1 MRLAVVLVQRRL
13 ADKRVVKLLTDA
25 DPLVKAEAAR
35 AVHDLPMTDLYPDL
49 AKLLPSL
56 TSAVDLDAT
65 VRRALDAAFVLGT
78 ADHVK
83 LVLAAASNPNL
94 STAVRA
100 EAVSCLKDWSDPP
113 QRDRVTGPWRPV
125 AKRDPSLV
133 RGVVSPGFE
142 KLLGSATGL
151 LLNDVVG
158 LIGPLKLDVS
168 DTTLVGWVADNAKAD
183 PIRVAA
189 LRVLSDRKA
198 KSLAKSLT
206 TALEASSPLLKAEAR
221 DLLVSSDPMKAAEL
235 LASVLNAEK
244 ATMLERQ
251 RAFAALPRVKA
262 PDAGKA
268 LDTWASKLAAGDVPA
283 ELRLDLLDALKA
295 APSPTRD
302 KLRTKFESSLSSKFA
317 VSLTGGN
324 AERGQQIFY
333 GHAAAQCSRC
343 HIINGNGGAAGPDLS
358 KVAERYPDKTREF
371 FLESMLLPSAK
382 IAPGFGTVTL
392 VLSDGRTVSGVLL
405 AEDKKNLTIQ
415 YSDGKKETIPLADVD
430 RRTAAASPM
439 PAVDKTLTPN
449 EVRDLIEYLTTL
461 K

>member
-1 MRLAVVLVQRRL
+1 M
-13 ADKRVVKLLTDA
+13 
-25 DPLVKAEAAR
+25 
-35 AVHDLPMTDLYPDL
+35 
-49 AKLLPSL
+49 
-56 TSAVDLDAT
+56 
-65 VRRALDAAFVLGT
+65 
-78 ADHVK
+78 
-83 LVLAAASNPNL
+83 
-94 STAVRA
+94 
-100 EAVSCLKDWSDPP
+100 
-113 QRDRVTGPWRPV
+113 
-125 AKRDPSLV
+125 
-133 RGVVSPGFE
+133 
-142 KLLGSATGL
+142 
-151 LLNDVVG
+151 
-158 LIGPLKLDVS
+158 
-168 DTTLVGWVADNAKAD
+168 
-183 PIRVAA
+183 AA

-198 KSLAKSLT
+198 TSLPKSLT

-221 DLLVSSDPMKAAEL
+221 DLLVSTDPMKAAEL
-235 LASVLNAEK
+235 LAGVLNAEK

-262 PDAGKA
+262 PDAGKS
-268 LDTWASKLAAGDVPA
+268 LDTWAAKLAAGDVPA

-295 APSPTRD
+295 APSPSRD

-405 AEDKKNLTIQ
+405 AEDKKTLTIQ